1 MRGRLDK
8 TLREIEK
15 LQKES
20 AEKEEKI
27 SNLLVELIEYL
38 RLHKGYTY
46 SDYYIEEEV
55 KKWCLDKYNMAYC
68 EGFINIIKILYRQ
81 IYK

>member
-8 TLREIEK
+8 TLREIEN
-15 LQKES
+15 LQKEN

-38 RLHKGYTY
+38 RLHKGYTLSY
-46 SDYYIEEEV
+46 DYLEEEI
-55 KKWCLDKYNMAYC
+55 KKWCLDKYNMNYS
-68 EGFINIIKILYRQ
+68 EGFIDIIKILYNQ